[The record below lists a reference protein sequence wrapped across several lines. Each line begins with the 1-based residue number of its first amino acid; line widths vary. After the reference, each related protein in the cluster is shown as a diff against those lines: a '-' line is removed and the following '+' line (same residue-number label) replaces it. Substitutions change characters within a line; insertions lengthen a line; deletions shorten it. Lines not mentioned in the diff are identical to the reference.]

1 MKNVQMKNGRNTV
14 VKNGKYYR
22 IKNKDGI
29 YYVRWIDETHMP
41 ILTDIKDEALQFD
54 KKQAKDVLKYLC
66 GIFILER
73 VK

>member
-1 MKNVQMKNGRNTV
+1 MKNVLKKNGRNTV

-22 IKNKDGI
+22 IKKKDSI
-29 YYVRWIDETHMP
+29 YYVRWIDDVP
-41 ILTDIKDEALQFD
+41 ILTDIKDEALQFN
-54 KKQAKDVLKYLC
+54 KKQAKNVLKLLC